1 MVMKNKTVMALAAL
15 ALCGAAT
22 AAIAA
27 SASVKVEATPTAAET
42 AALRHAL
49 GKDYAEMAP
58 FTVGHADLNGDRKPD
73 LVFRTGNS
81 DYCGSGGCATSVL
94 LATAS
99 GYGVKAV
106 DLAYSAS
113 NLIVLPAVHKGMHDI
128 RFDGAHHLFVWSGKE
143 YR

>member
-1 MVMKNKTVMALAAL
+1 MVMKNMTVMALAAL
-15 ALCGAAT
+15 ALGGAAT

-27 SASVKVEATPTAAET
+27 GASVKVEATPTAAET
-42 AALRHAL
+42 AAIRHAL

-81 DYCGSGGCATSVL
+81 DYCGSGGCATSAL

-99 GYGVKAV
+99 GYGVKSI

-113 NLIVLPAVHKGMHDI
+113 DLIVMPAVHKGMHDI
-128 RFDGAHHLFVWSGKE
+128 RFDGADHLFVWSGTA

>member
-1 MVMKNKTVMALAAL
+1 MSMKNKTVMALAAL
-15 ALCGAAT
+15 ALGGAAT

-27 SASVKVEATPTAAET
+27 GASVKVEATPTAAET

-49 GKDYAEMAP
+49 GKDYAEMSP
-58 FTVGHADLNGDRKPD
+58 FTVGHADLNGDHKPD

-81 DYCGSGGCATSVL
+81 DYCGSGGCDTSVL
-94 LATAS
+94 LSTAR
-99 GYGVKAV
+99 GYQAKAV

-113 NLIVLPAVHKGMHDI
+113 DLIVLPAVHKGMHDI
-128 RFDGAHHLFVWSGKE
+128 RFDGGDHLFVWSGTA

>member
-1 MVMKNKTVMALAAL
+1 MGMKKTAFTTLATL
-15 ALCGAAT
+15 ALGCTAT

-27 SASVKVEATPTAAET
+27 GASVKVEATPTAAET
-42 AALRHAL
+42 TAIRHAL

-58 FTVGHADLNGDRKPD
+58 FNVGHADLNGDGKPD
-73 LVFRTGNS
+73 LIVRSGNG
-81 DYCGSGGCATSVL
+81 DFCGSGGCATSAL

-99 GYGVKAV
+99 GYGVKSI

-113 NLIVLPAVHKGMHDI
+113 DLIVLPAVHKGMHDI
-128 RFDGAHHLFVWSGKE
+128 RFDGGDHLFTWSGTA

>member
-1 MVMKNKTVMALAAL
+1 MSMKNKTVTALAAL
-15 ALCGAAT
+15 ALGGAAA

-27 SASVKVEATPTAAET
+27 GTSVSVNATPTAAET
-42 AALRHAL
+42 AAIRHAL
-49 GKDYAEMAP
+49 GTDYTEMAP
-58 FTVGHADLNGDRKPD
+58 FNVGHADLNGDGKPD
-73 LVFRTGNS
+73 LIVRSGNR

-99 GYGVKAV
+99 GYGVKSI

-113 NLIVLPAVHKGMHDI
+113 DLIVLSTIHKGMHDI
-128 RFDGAHHLFVWSGKE
+128 RFDGGSHQFVWSGTA